1 MNHFTLTECLRKIFN
16 VRTHLIGFTLPVT
29 ETGGHRNK
37 PSHST
42 TELWGAPGTRAE
54 SGGTSPTT
62 HLAFLPH
69 TSTALGQR

>member
-16 VRTHLIGFTLPVT
+16 VRTHRIGFTLAVT
-29 ETGGHRNK
+29 EVGGQRNK

-42 TELWGAPGTRAE
+42 AELWGAPGTRAE

-62 HLAFLPH
+62 RLALLPR
-69 TSTALGQR
+69 TSTALG